1 VTKGP
6 DRGKVYIQR
15 VRNGEAAPYDE
26 QTKTINEV
34 KEYLDCRYICEQD
47 ACWRVFGFDI
57 HRHYPSVERMPVH
70 LPDDNCIVYETN
82 TNIASVASKEFLRRT
97 MLTEWFVANQND
109 RSGRDLT
116 YCEFP
121 SKWRWEAS
129 SRSWERRRRGTGK
142 IGRIYYVHPSAGE
155 RYFLRMLLLV
165 VRGAQSYED
174 VRRYNGVLYST
185 FRLACNARGLLGD
198 DKEWY
203 DAFDEAAAWA
213 TSSQLRKLF
222 VTMILFCEVSDEYAF
237 FEKVWKLLA
246 DDIQYRFRDS
256 LGNTEYQIS
265 DTDLKNYLL
274 DDLSSL
280 FSKHGVRMRDHDLP
294 QRTDRSECA
303 SGNRL
308 IEEELSYDVDQLM
321 SEATEFVARLNQ
333 QQLSA
338 FRVITKTVVDG
349 TPGFF
354 FVSGYGG
361 TGKTFLWG
369 AIVAWLCAHKKIVLT
384 VASSGVASLL
394 LSGGRTAHS
403 RFKIPCDLED
413 SSVCDIKRGSMLGE
427 LIEFASL
434 VIWDEALMT
443 HRHAFEA
450 LDRTFRD
457 LLS

>member
-1 VTKGP
+1 
-6 DRGKVYIQR
+6 
-15 VRNGEAAPYDE
+15 
-26 QTKTINEV
+26 
-34 KEYLDCRYICEQD
+34 
-47 ACWRVFGFDI
+47 
-57 HRHYPSVERMPVH
+57 
-70 LPDDNCIVYETN
+70 
-82 TNIASVASKEFLRRT
+82 
-97 MLTEWFVANQND
+97 
-109 RSGRDLT
+109 
-116 YCEFP
+116 
-121 SKWRWEAS
+121 
-129 SRSWERRRRGTGK
+129 
-142 IGRIYYVHPSAGE
+142 
-155 RYFLRMLLLV
+155 
-165 VRGAQSYED
+165 
-174 VRRYNGVLYST
+174 
-185 FRLACNARGLLGD
+185 
-198 DKEWY
+198 
-203 DAFDEAAAWA
+203 
-213 TSSQLRKLF
+213 
-222 VTMILFCEVSDEYAF
+222 MILFCEVSDEYAF
-237 FEKVWKLLA
+237 FDKVWKLLA

-384 VASSGVASLL
+384 VASSGVAFLL
-394 LSGGRTAHS
+394 LPGGRTAHS

-427 LIEFASL
+427 LIESASL

-457 LLS
+457 LLSRQTEGAGSLVFGGKVVVLGGDLRQILPVVEGGGRAQVVDAAIVNSQLWKHVRLLSLTTNMRLSRPDLSQDE